1 MVAPLGAPRE
11 AMVVSI
17 AVARATH
24 FLFLQ
29 GLPGPFF
36 RRLARRLLASGKR
49 VSRINF
55 NGGDVID
62 WRMAGSHSY
71 RGNLASWSG
80 WLDRHLREQVVTDI
94 ILFGD
99 CRPLHR
105 VAIEVA
111 GRCGVRAHVF
121 EEGYLRPHHVTLE
134 RSGVNGFSTL
144 PRTMDDLR
152 AIAAGDPI
160 PAVEVHGDFSRRAR
174 DALVHYLGVFFASP
188 AFPRYR
194 THRARSFLHEGLG
207 WATRYARRRQEEV
220 ASAEALAGVAGR
232 RFFLLPMQLD
242 GDAQLGVHSR
252 HGSMERALSLILLSF
267 ADHAPEDCVLVVKM
281 HPLDPNLGRWRRRI
295 GRLARDLAMSGRV
308 AFIERAAL
316 EPLLDAS
323 AGIVT
328 VNSTVG
334 PLALARGTPVH
345 ATGQAIYA
353 LPGLTHAGAL
363 DDFWQDPGTVD
374 AENYA
379 AFRTALM
386 RTCLVNGGFHSDTA
400 LELLVANSAR
410 RLLHGLEADKQ
421 HRGVSY

>member
-1 MVAPLGAPRE
+1 MSARADDIDAPHDAGARE
-11 AMVVSI
+11 AAVVSI
-17 AVARATH
+17 AVARSTH

-36 RRLARRLLASGKR
+36 RRLARRLRASGKR

-62 WRMAGSHSY
+62 WRMAGGHSY
-71 RGNLASWSG
+71 RGRLVRWAD
-80 WLDRHLREQVVTDI
+80 WLECHLRAQAVTDI
-94 ILFGD
+94 VLFGD

-111 GRCGVRAHVF
+111 RRCGVRVHVF

-144 PRTMDDLR
+144 PRTMPELR
-152 AIAAGDPI
+152 AVAAGDPI
-160 PAVEVHGDFSRRAR
+160 AAVAVHGEFTRRAR
-174 DALVHYLGVFFASP
+174 DAIVHYLGVFFAGL
-188 AFPRYR
+188 AFPFYR
-194 THRARSFLHEGLG
+194 THRTRSFLREGVG
-207 WATRYARRRQEEV
+207 WAARYLRRRREAT
-220 ASAEALAGVAGR
+220 ASAEALDRIAGR
-232 RFFLLPMQLD
+232 PFFLLPMQLD
-242 GDAQLGVHSR
+242 GDAQLDFHSR
-252 HGSMERALSLILLSF
+252 HGTMETALSLILLSF
-267 ADHAPEDCVLVVKM
+267 ADHAPDDCALVVKM
-281 HPLDPNLGRWRRRI
+281 HPLDPNLGGWRRRI
-295 GRLARDLAMSGRV
+295 GQLARDLAISGRV
-308 AFIERAAL
+308 AFVERAEL
-316 EPLLDAS
+316 EPLLDA
-323 AGIVT
+323 ARGVVT

-353 LPGLTHAGAL
+353 VPGLTHGAAL
-363 DDFWQDPGTVD
+363 DDFWGNPGAVD

-386 RTCLVNGGFHSDTA
+386 RTCLVNGGFHSASA

-410 RLLHGLEADKQ
+410 RLLHG
-421 HRGVSY
+421 